1 MVVGGGGMYEEPRVD
16 VLASSRRDQLADAL
30 GQSARKN
37 NSSQLMGVNEY
48 GSGASEGEISP
59 DGLLLRQDPHWI
71 AHRAK
76 LERAL
81 ENDAPILELLIQSS
95 ATLIKGEKIQI
106 NALGLVSH
114 ESKRTSPKDPV
125 GGGEGANEMQR
136 ISMGGAVDGQEQ
148 DLRDGCVYFGCKK
161 SIK

>member
-1 MVVGGGGMYEEPRVD
+1 MYDEPRVD

-37 NSSQLMGVNEY
+37 NSSQLMGINEY
-48 GSGASEGEISP
+48 GSGVSEGEISP
-59 DGLLLRQDPHWI
+59 DGLLLRQDPQWL
-71 AHRAK
+71 AHRSK

-114 ESKRTSPKDPV
+114 ESKRTSPKEPL
-125 GGGEGANEMQR
+125 GGGGDGATNNVVVDMQR